1 MPERR
6 TVEIPIRPDTLV
18 SDADREVADAAHNLW
33 PARDLRSGLPEDDLL
48 AAAREVRG
56 KTPAGLFL
64 VPKRNSTR
72 SDLDPLPAISRQSS
86 MSEEQQEIA
95 DLAYELWLARGF
107 GINGSPEESFLRA
120 VLEVTFWH
128 GNHAAQAGL
137 FLVPKPA
144 S

>member
-1 MPERR
+1 MSDSERQ
-6 TVEIPIRPDTLV
+6 
-18 SDADREVADAAHNLW
+18 VADPAHDPW
-33 PARDLRSGLPEDDLL
+33 PTRAFRSGLPEDDLL
-48 AAAREVRG
+48 TAAREVRG
-56 KTPAGLFL
+56 KTAAGLFL

-86 MSEEQQEIA
+86 MSGEQQEIA